1 MSRYHTITDV
11 ADSVLASVRRDME
24 EARSKT
30 ASAAQPVPVLDTA
43 PTALAMRKLAAAI
56 RDGGAPDEP
65 MTGGDVS
72 SADLEMLL
80 QDPEVA
86 ALLEEI
92 NRNPELLAA
101 ILHSEGAQGAEDAMP
116 AAPPTEKA
124 AHVSSFSGELKKFAQ
139 VLRKTDAV
147 SQKRK
152 LIKAA
157 SALNAATGLQHL
169 NQWLRGRAL

>member
-1 MSRYHTITDV
+1 
-11 ADSVLASVRRDME
+11 
-24 EARSKT
+24 
-30 ASAAQPVPVLDTA
+30 
-43 PTALAMRKLAAAI
+43 
-56 RDGGAPDEP
+56 
-65 MTGGDVS
+65 MTGGDVP

-101 ILHSEGAQGAEDAMP
+101 ILHSEGAQDGMP

-124 AHVSSFSGELKKFAQ
+124 AHVSKHVSSFSGELKKFAQ